1 MGFMA
6 QAAKDA
12 KVKRL
17 NKVNESIKSSINVT
31 KLVKEMKEMLLARQ
45 YRTFN
50 RTINTE
56 YGPNLLDWVGEV
68 ASHQARLADI
78 RLIVTDRRFYLE
90 ELITTARKHLLSGYP
105 DLKGTVTDKK
115 AMVDTVL
122 DEPISTL
129 ARLER
134 LIKISDICDKELER
148 SYYNAQLVKSVVEL
162 STRQDRSG

>member
-1 MGFMA
+1 MSFIKNA
-6 QAAKDA
+6 LKDA
-12 KVKRL
+12 KVRRI

-31 KLVKEMKEMLLARQ
+31 KLVTEMKEMLLSRK
-45 YRTFN
+45 YRSFDK
-50 RTINTE
+50 TINSQ
-56 YGPNLLDWVGEV
+56 YAPNLLNWVGEV

-78 RLIVTDRRFYLE
+78 RVIVTDRRFYLE
-90 ELITTARKHLLSGYP
+90 ELITTARKHLLSNYP

-134 LIKISDICDKELER
+134 LIKIADICEKELER

-162 STRQDRSG
+162 STRQDHSG